1 MQSLEV
7 SQSGLQTLAHVAFTV
22 PVQKKSLLFTDF
34 CSLSTP
40 QQLLGSGDGIL
51 LVFQYPS

>member
-22 PVQKKSLLFTDF
+22 PVQEKSLLFTDF